1 MTRSRLGSPTTHR
14 TATQVW
20 RPSPLLGSEVMFGNL
35 VDHQFAP
42 HEHDT
47 WSIGWVISGA
57 NHFRRERQHHTA
69 PAGTVCVVNP
79 SEVHTGGSDRMS
91 YWSVMPSSAL
101 LELAFPHAS
110 ADDLL
115 TVRPV
120 LQEAAALEAAQQL
133 FKVETMKACAL
144 SLQGAAVDMLHAVL
158 GQGPRLLAAEPPAS
172 GLTVNRAMQY
182 LHDKLDRNVSL
193 AELSEACGVSAFSL
207 CREFTARLGM
217 SPGAWVRSR
226 RIARAQVLLRRGTD
240 LCTAATQC
248 GFSDQAHMTRLFR
261 SVIGCTPAEWQRA
274 A

>member
-1 MTRSRLGSPTTHR
+1 MKRSRTVPLTALR

-20 RPSPLLGSEVMFGNL
+20 RPNALLGSEVMFGRL

-47 WSIGWVISGA
+47 WSIGWIVDGA
-57 NHFRRERQHHTA
+57 NHFRREKQHHTA

-79 SEVHTGGSDRMS
+79 SEVHTGGGNHMA

-101 LELAFPHAS
+101 LELAFPHAI

-120 LQEAAALEAAQQL
+120 LHEATALGAARRL
-133 FKVETMKACAL
+133 FKPETMEACAL
-144 SLQGAAVDMLHAVL
+144 SLQSAAVDMLRAVL
-158 GQGPRLLAAEPPAS
+158 GQGSRLLIAEPPAT
-172 GLTVNRAMQY
+172 GLAVDRAMQY
-182 LHDKLDRNVSL
+182 LRDELDRSVSL

-207 CREFTARLGM
+207 CREFAAKLGM

-226 RIARAQVLLRRGTD
+226 RIARAQELLRQGME
-240 LCTAATQC
+240 LCAAATLC

-261 SVIGCTPAEWQRA
+261 SVVGCTPAEWQRA